1 MKQLNLVKQAILT
14 IALGGFTLGASAAEI
29 KNVQQAMVSKCA
41 QEIMYFKVADQATAN
56 KLCSCTTQVQADNL
70 KLGEFWGMQTAAVNG
85 TNPDTLPQIKRIQP
99 KLQQCRVGLKL
110 NNPQAPARPAAK

>member
-1 MKQLNLVKQAILT
+1 MKAVTQVILT
-14 IALGGFTLGASAAEI
+14 LAMGVLTLSASAAEI
-29 KNVQQAMVSKCA
+29 KNVQQAMVNKCA

-56 KLCSCTTQVQADNL
+56 KLCTCTTQVQADNL
-70 KLGEFWGMQTAAVNG
+70 KLGEFWAMQTAAVNG

-110 NNPQAPARPAAK
+110 NNPQVPAKPAAK